1 MVLGKTGKTPK
12 SLQPSCFGRELSAS
26 GGTSVVGHNSCF
38 TEVSIEISGRG
49 GNHGPTEM
57 GWKLRYPENPM
68 LLLPELKV
76 LLSFYEIVR
85 VWSAC
90 GSDGTK
96 PWKLSSDRLFSLAG
110 YLNDMQ
116 MLL

>member
-12 SLQPSCFGRELSAS
+12 SLQFYCFGRELSAS
-26 GGTSVVGHNSCF
+26 GGISVVGHKSCF
-38 TEVSIEISGRG
+38 TEVPIETSGV

-57 GWKLRYPENPM
+57 GWNLRCPENAM

-96 PWKLSSDRLFSLAG
+96 PWKLSSDRLFTGWKSK
-110 YLNDMQ
+110 
-116 MLL
+116 